1 MDDHHKSKGKK
12 ENCTGFCPIA
22 INTLKEQS
30 YNEGYRDGY
39 NKAVDRMI
47 TIIGV
52 VIALVGVVLRVLF
65 RERSPTK
72 TNIPRGMIGLG

>member
-1 MDDHHKSKGKK
+1 VDDHLKCKGKK

-22 INTLKEQS
+22 INALKEQS
-30 YNEGYRDGY
+30 YNEGYRNGY

-72 TNIPRGMIGLG
+72 ANIPRETIWLG